1 MQTAEIRRRWLD
13 YFGDRGHTVVPSA
26 SLVSDDPSL
35 LFTVAGMVPFIPY
48 LTGLVPTP
56 YPRATSVQKCIRTN
70 DIEEVGKTPRHGTF
84 FQMNG
89 NFSFGDY
96 FKEEA
101 IGYAWELLTSSEA
114 DGGLAFSPDDLWVTV
129 YEEDDEA
136 IALWKKVA
144 GLPDERIQRLGKDS
158 NYWHTG
164 QPGPAGPCSEI
175 FFDRGPAY
183 GADGGPATD
192 DDRYVEIWN
201 LVFMQYQIENVR
213 SKVDFDIVRELPNKN
228 IDTGMGLERVA
239 FLKQGVD
246 NMYEIDQVRPVLDRA
261 AELSGRRYG
270 AVHDDDVRMRVIA
283 DHVRSSLMLMSD
295 GVRPSNE
302 GRGYILRRL
311 LRRTVRSMR
320 LLGVEGATFPEL
332 FPASRDAMKA
342 AYPEVE
348 ADYERISRLAYAE
361 EETFLRTLAAGT
373 DILDIAVDDTKQ
385 RASTGTTPRLPGDT
399 AFLLHDTFGFP
410 IDLTLEIAEENGLT
424 VDRDAFDRL
433 MSEQRARAKADA
445 KSRKVALADLSVYS
459 AFRAQGETVFTGYDE
474 LDTETRVLGL
484 IVDGVDVDR
493 AVAGD
498 IAEVVLAETSLYAE
512 SGGQEADSGRIVGTG
527 FDLEVL
533 DVQKPVK
540 GLVSHR
546 VQVTSGEVGVGD
558 AATSVVDPT
567 YRRGATQAHSATHLI
582 HAALREVLGPE
593 AHQAGSYN
601 KAGYMRLDFNWN
613 QALSP
618 ETRSEIEEIANAA
631 IRDDLQVVTREMP
644 LDEAR
649 ALGAMALFGEKYG
662 ETVRM
667 VDIGGPWSRELCAG
681 THVSTSAQVGLINL
695 VSESSVGSTN
705 RRVESLVGADAFRD
719 FAAER
724 AIVSQLTSSLKT
736 PRDQVADR
744 VGDLVTSL
752 RAAEKK
758 IAEFESAR
766 LATRVPALAETAT
779 TVGDLTVVAESVGSL
794 GSTDDLRSLALSV
807 RERLGSSGSSVVALA
822 ADVSGKPAVIVATT
836 EGARRA
842 GVKAGRLAKGAA
854 AALGGGGGGKDDLA
868 QGGGSDV
875 SAIPAAL
882 AGIVAELRA

>member
-1 MQTAEIRRRWLD
+1 MQTAEIRRRWLT

-96 FKEEA
+96 FKEQA
-101 IGYAWELLTSSEA
+101 IAYAWEFLTGPEE
-114 DGGLAFSPDDLWVTV
+114 DGSLGFSPDDLWVTV

-136 IALWKKVA
+136 IEFWKRVA
-144 GLPDERIQRLGKDS
+144 GLPDERIQRLGKDT

-213 SKVDFDIVRELPNKN
+213 SKVDFDIVRELPAKN

-246 NMYEIDQVRPVLDRA
+246 NMYEIDQVRPVLDEA
-261 AELSGRRYG
+261 ARLSGRRYG

-320 LLGVEGATFPEL
+320 LLGVEGATFPVL
-332 FPASRDAMKA
+332 FAASRDAMKS

-348 ADYERISRLAYAE
+348 REWDRISRLAIAE

-373 DILDIAVDDTKQ
+373 SILDLAVEDT
-385 RASTGTTPRLPGDT
+385 RAQQGRQLQGDT

-410 IDLTLEIAEENGLT
+410 IDLTLEIAEESGLS
-424 VDRDAFDRL
+424 VDREAFDRL
-433 MSEQRARAKADA
+433 MGEQRSRAKADA
-445 KSRKVALADLSVYS
+445 KSKKTALADLSVYS
-459 AFRAQGETVFTGYDE
+459 AFRAQGETVFTGYDA

-484 IVDGVDVDR
+484 IVDGASVDR
-493 AVAGD
+493 AVVGD

-512 SGGQEADSGRIVGTG
+512 SGGQEADQGSIVGTG

-546 VQVTSGEVGVGD
+546 VQVRQGEVGVGD
-558 AATSVVDPT
+558 AATTVVDPV
-567 YRRGATQAHSATHLI
+567 YRRGATQAHSATHLV
-582 HAALREVLGPE
+582 HAALRQVLGPE

-601 KAGYMRLDFNWN
+601 KAGYLRLDFNWN
-613 QALSP
+613 QPLSP
-618 ETRSEIEEIANAA
+618 ETRSEIEEIANSAV
-631 IRDDLQVVTREMP
+631 RDDLQVVTRVLP

-649 ALGAMALFGEKYG
+649 SMGAMALFGEKYG
-662 ETVRM
+662 DSVRM

-681 THVSTSAQVGLINL
+681 THVSSSAQIGLVNL
-695 VSESSVGSTN
+695 VGESSVGSTN
-705 RRVESLVGADAFRD
+705 RRVESLVGLDAFRE

-724 AIVSQLTSSLKT
+724 AIVSQLTSSLKA
-736 PRDQVADR
+736 PRETLPER
-744 VGDLVTSL
+744 VGELVQSL
-752 RAAEKK
+752 RAAEKR
-758 IAEFESAR
+758 IAEFESAQ
-766 LATRVPALAETAT
+766 LATRVPSLVEQAAP
-779 TVGDLTVVAESVGSL
+779 VGDLTVVAEHVGQL
-794 GSTDDLRSLALSV
+794 RSTDDLRSLVTSV
-807 RERLGSSGSSVVALA
+807 RERLGRDRAAVVALA
-822 ADVSGKPAVIVATT
+822 ADVAGKPSVIVATT
-836 EGARRA
+836 EPARAAGA
-842 GVKAGRLAKGAA
+842 KAGALVRGAA
-854 AALGGGGGGKDDLA
+854 AVLGGGGGGKDDLA

-882 AGIVAELRA
+882 TGIVDALRA